1 MFNTQ
6 IVTPGQQPISYG
18 YGLPPTPYGQPQSF
32 LAQAQR
38 SPPNC
43 QLFVSDFE
51 DTLTGN
57 MLLEYFQRFGTIMQ
71 FMFPINQTTKRS
83 RGFAF
88 ITFQYPADAQK
99 AINEANHKKVLN
111 NPIRVFSYKPNFK
124 DMPKEANLFL
134 NNLHD
139 SIEEKDIEDWF
150 RDNGIT
156 GVVSCK
162 ILYENGRSKGY
173 GYVQLDNIKNCDEL
187 LNNCQGFIKIK
198 DREVMVDRFQ
208 PKTQRPTL
216 KNNLYIKNLPEPQE
230 IDLASEDALKERLL
244 SHFEQFGRISSA
256 LVKQSPVADPIT
268 NHKGLYAFICFADD
282 ESHKATDSAQEA
294 MFSLNGQDIFG
305 INKGLGL
312 EIHYFEK
319 KSDRMK
325 RNMVNNLYTN
335 NLREDVKES
344 DVYRIYSSFGSII
357 RYTVR
362 HPNRERSVKEFKTL
376 YAMIQYSTKE
386 EAQKALSLAPKA
398 PTVQELYANKV
409 VFLTFWMDKESRAK
423 VKQAKLNSGRFNK
436 QLYGIPPEQQAVG
449 LGPMGYNQP
458 PMQFAQPQFQPQFG
472 YSQQLGAPTVGNAV
486 GAPMN
491 PQMGGGFNAPPQYNN
506 PGYQPQQVMPG
517 GGGYPPQGQQFNK
530 QPRNNYGAPRGGRPG
545 GRGGMP
551 RQGGFNPN
559 MNNNNMSN
567 KVSVLLDFTTK
578 NLLFGRLS

>member
-6 IVTPGQQPISYG
+6 LVPPGQQPISYG
-18 YGLPPTPYGQPQSF
+18 YGLPPTPYGQPQGF

-38 SPPNC
+38 FPPNC

-51 DTLTGN
+51 DTLTGS
-57 MLLEYFQRFGTIMQ
+57 MLFEYFQRFGHIAQ
-71 FMFPINQTTKRS
+71 FIFPINQTTKRS

-111 NPIRVFSYKPNFK
+111 NPIRVLSYKPNSQ

-134 NNLHD
+134 NNLND

-187 LNNCQGFIKIK
+187 LNNNQGFIKIR
-198 DREVMVDRFQ
+198 DREVLVQRFQ
-208 PKTQRPTL
+208 PKNQRPTL
-216 KNNLYIKNLPEPQE
+216 KNNLYIKNLPDLQD
-230 IDLASEDALKERLL
+230 IGLASEDDLKEHLV

-256 LVKQSPVADPIT
+256 LVKQSLPDPVT
-268 NHKGLYAFICFADD
+268 NHKVLYAFLCYADD
-282 ESHKATDSAQEA
+282 ETRNTKATDSAQEA
-294 MFSLNGQDIFG
+294 LFSLNGQDIF
-305 INKGLGL
+305 NTTKGL
-312 EIHYFEK
+312 EIFFFEP
-319 KSDRMK
+319 KSERMK
-325 RNMVNNLYTN
+325 RNMVNNLYTH
-335 NLREDVKES
+335 NLREDVKGS
-344 DVYRIYSSFGSII
+344 DVFSIYSSFGVIT
-357 RYTVR
+357 RWVVR
-362 HPNRERSVKEFKTL
+362 HPNLEQSVKKFKTQ

-386 EAQKALSLAPKA
+386 EAQRALHQAPKA
-398 PTVQELYANKV
+398 TPVQDLYDNKV
-409 VFLTFWMDKESRAK
+409 VFLTYWMDKESRAK
-423 VKQAKLNSGRFNK
+423 VKQAKLNSARFNK
-436 QLYGIPPEQQAVG
+436 QLYGISTEQQGVAV
-449 LGPMGYNQP
+449 PMGYNQP
-458 PMQFAQPQFQPQFG
+458 PMQFAQPQFGQFG

-491 PQMGGGFNAPPQYNN
+491 QQLGGFNPPQYNN
-506 PGYQPQQVMPG
+506 SGYQTQQVMPG
-517 GGGYPPQGQQFNK
+517 GGGYPPQGQQYNK
-530 QPRNNYGAPRGGRPG
+530 QPRNNYGTQRGGRPN
-545 GRGGMP
+545 RGGMP

-559 MNNNNMSN
+559 INSNMAN

-578 NLLFGRLS
+578 NLLFGYLS